1 MRRGLF
7 TEGNLHFKIDWA
19 SLVGSKFTA
28 FDLFYF
34 VFEGNFPS
42 TSPRGG
48 LYLEGWFNRGFFALP
63 VWVGGGGGIFQGAY
77 TWRGL
82 FLGFYGIWFS
92 IKFFQLFIKEKL
104 CRYCTSGESLQFS
117 LQPVLHC
124 KCILGLKWS
133 ISELE

>member
-63 VWVGGGGGIFQGAY
+63 VWVGGGGVYLKGLIHGGAY
-77 TWRGL
+77 FWDFMVFDFPLSSFNYLLKKNYVDTVHQENPYSFLYNLYYIVSVYWGL
-82 FLGFYGIWFS
+82 NGQY
-92 IKFFQLFIKEKL
+92 QN
-104 CRYCTSGESLQFS
+104 
-117 LQPVLHC
+117 
-124 KCILGLKWS
+124 
-133 ISELE
+133 

>member
-63 VWVGGGGGIFQGAY
+63 VWVEGGGGVYLEGLIHGGAY
-77 TWRGL
+77 FWNFTVFDFPLSSFNDLLKKNYVDTVHQENPYNFLYNLYYIVSVYWGL
-82 FLGFYGIWFS
+82 NGQY
-92 IKFFQLFIKEKL
+92 QN
-104 CRYCTSGESLQFS
+104 
-117 LQPVLHC
+117 
-124 KCILGLKWS
+124 
-133 ISELE
+133 